1 MGKQRSKKGD
11 EYKVQHNTFFE
22 ETFGMPGFG
31 VAFLKKMLPKELKKH
46 LEIEKLTVEKPKYR
60 DKYFRE
66 TRPDMV
72 YVVPI
77 RGTGDHIRFYIVIEH
92 KASDDHSAIYQ
103 VWKYICQLCVQD
115 VRKRLTDTETKKRKA
130 WPKNF
135 RLSPVI
141 PIILHHDN
149 KPFTGKTQLA
159 DLFYHL
165 PGAEK
170 YLPRLQAILVDLS
183 VIEENKLPRDPNAPE
198 LHVVLLIMKAIFSKS
213 RSTLKNKFKE
223 ILKELQPYSQVP
235 KYRELIRKLWY
246 YFVYNADKLTETDA
260 EEIETDIHETIGDNN
275 MPTLAQIF
283 TDKGK
288 AKDRAELILA
298 ILEDNFGDVPQAIQ
312 EAVTQIT
319 DLTVLKKLAIL
330 AGKCKS
336 LAEFNKA
343 LK

>member
-1 MGKQRSKKGD
+1 MGKQRAKKGD

-22 ETFGMPGFG
+22 ETFGMPEFG
-31 VAFLKKMLPKELKKH
+31 VAFLKKMLPRELKKH

-60 DKYFRE
+60 DKQFRE

-77 RGTGDHIRFYIVIEH
+77 RGTGSHIRFYTVIEH

-103 VWKYICQLCVQD
+103 VWKYVCQLCVQD
-115 VRKRLTDTETKKRKA
+115 VEKRLTDKETKKRKA

-159 DLFYHL
+159 DLFHHL

-170 YLPRLQAILVDLS
+170 YLPRLLAILVDLS
-183 VIEENKLPRDPNAPE
+183 VIEEDKLPRDPNAPE
-198 LHVVLLIMKAIFSKS
+198 LHVVLLMMKVIFSKS
-213 RSTLKNKFKE
+213 RSTLKNKFKA
-223 ILKELQPYSQVP
+223 ILKELQPYSQIP

-246 YFVYNADKLTETDA
+246 YMAYNAEQLTEMDA
-260 EEIETDIHETIGDNN
+260 EEIETDIRETTGDDN
-275 MPTLAQIF
+275 MPTLVQTWF
-283 TDKGK
+283 KKGK
-288 AKDRAELILA
+288 AESIIEILQ
-298 ILEDNFGDVPQAIQ
+298 DNFGKVPQATQ
-312 EAVTQIT
+312 DAVTAIT
-319 DLTVLKKLAIL
+319 DLAVLRRLTIL

-336 LAEFNKA
+336 LAEFNNA